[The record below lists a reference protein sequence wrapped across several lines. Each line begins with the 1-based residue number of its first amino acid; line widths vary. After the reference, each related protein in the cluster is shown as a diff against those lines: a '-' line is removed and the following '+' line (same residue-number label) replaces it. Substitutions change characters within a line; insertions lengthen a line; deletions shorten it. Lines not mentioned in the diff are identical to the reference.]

1 MKKDLQITEAVMELI
16 FPAAFAAILYYYYKN
31 GAEFAKALGKAL
43 LIFEALVVIFTNVL
57 SIGSHLNRYTA
68 FAVWAIVFLIF
79 AVLGIK
85 KHKKEYF
92 RLPQKP
98 KPDESQFSK
107 VEKALLAGSVILVL
121 VLLIGAIFTVPYN
134 YDSMTYH
141 LARIGRWI
149 DRGNVNYYLTNID
162 RQLYSPVL
170 SEYNMLYLFLL
181 SGGDRWLN
189 LYQYVNMLI
198 TAYYFYVV
206 ARMLGTDRKF
216 SMFGVFVFL
225 SMPLTISQSITTQND
240 LSAAMWYVL
249 FLYYLL
255 WFIQAEKLSFAKE
268 TRGELLENLISIG
281 MAVGFAF
288 LMKVSVCAS
297 MIFFVPWLVIVC
309 ICRKDKVKDLVLCA
323 LTAGGALVLTISETL
338 IRTYMACGSFMAST
352 TSGDI
357 MVATKN
363 VSYIIV
369 NILKNYSLLITQH
382 LWTWINGFIY
392 RIAISV
398 GAMLHVEV
406 NNVAISFHG
415 FDFIKYL
422 NTGDDMYSHDRTS
435 SAFAAYFALLA
446 GVLLVIALL
455 IALVKM
461 IRAKKTGEKNT
472 APQKNM
478 QISYGFVI
486 SSWLGFGFI
495 MALLRWQPWGS
506 RLMYPA
512 LAVTVIAGVHIL
524 GAFCSR
530 MKRKE
535 LVIIPLAVLS
545 FILCLSPLEYNMK
558 QTKKYLAGGCE
569 NRTKFY
575 FENNKR
581 HSTYK
586 KLLKKAKKMEATDIA
601 VVISGDGYDYPLWKM
616 FRDSYPEATLR
627 HVLVDDTDMV
637 LKEAESE
644 KEPDCILWIERGRLE
659 TGQTLDYN
667 GTTYVCV
674 FVADSEK
681 APDSLLIKQT
691 E

>member
-1 MKKDLQITEAVMELI
+1 MELI
-16 FPAAFAAILYYYYKN
+16 FPAAFAAILYYFYQN
-31 GAEFAKALGKAL
+31 GEEFAKALGKTL
-43 LIFEALVVIFTNVL
+43 LIFNAFVVLFANVL
-57 SIGSHLNRYTA
+57 SIGSHLNRFTA
-68 FAVWAIVFLIF
+68 FAAWALVFALF
-79 AVLGIK
+79 AGLGFK
-85 KHKKEYF
+85 KHGKGYF
-92 RLPQKP
+92 RLQQNPGF
-98 KPDESQFSK
+98 DAGRISQM
-107 VEKALLAGSVILVL
+107 ERALFALSLILVL
-121 VLLIGAIFTVPYN
+121 TLLIGAIFTVPYN

-149 DRGNVNYYLTNID
+149 DHGNVNYYLTSID

-198 TAYYFYVV
+198 TAYYFYKV
-206 ARMLGTDRKF
+206 ARMIGTDRKF
-216 SMFGVFVFL
+216 SIFGVFLFL

-255 WFIQAEKLSFAKE
+255 WFIKAEKLSFAKE
-268 TRGELLENLISIG
+268 TRGELIENLICIG
-281 MAVGFAF
+281 ATVGFAF

-297 MIFFVPWLVIVC
+297 MIFFIPWLVVIC
-309 ICRKDKVKDLVLCA
+309 IRRKDKIKDLLLCA
-323 LTAGGALVLTISETL
+323 AGAGGVLVFTISETL
-338 IRTYMACGSFMAST
+338 IRTYMACGSFIADT

-382 LWTWINGFIY
+382 LWTWINGFVY

-398 GAMLHVEV
+398 GALLHVEV
-406 NNVAISFHG
+406 NNVAIAFHG
-415 FDFIKYL
+415 FDFITYL

-446 GVLLVIALL
+446 GVLLM
-455 IALVKM
+455 IALVILLVKR
-461 IRAKKTGEKNT
+461 IRNKKAQSE
-472 APQKNM
+472 QM
-478 QISYGFVI
+478 QISYGFII
-486 SSWLGFGFI
+486 SAWLGFGFI

-512 LAVTVIAGVHIL
+512 LAITVIAGVHIL
-524 GAFCSR
+524 GAFCAKL
-530 MKRKE
+530 KRKE
-535 LVIIPLAVLS
+535 LVIIPLAILS
-545 FILCLSPLEYNMK
+545 FVLCLEPLAYNMQQAK
-558 QTKKYLAGGCE
+558 SYLADGCE
-569 NRTKFY
+569 GRTKFY

-581 HSTYK
+581 HSSYK
-586 KLLKKAKKMEATDIA
+586 QLLEQVKELKAEDVA

-616 FRDSYPEATLR
+616 FRDSYPKATLR
-627 HVLVDDTDMV
+627 HVLVDDTNMV
-637 LKEAESE
+637 LTEAEGNR
-644 KEPDCILWIERGRLE
+644 EPDCILWIERGRLE
-659 TGQTLDYN
+659 IGQTLDYN
-667 GTTYVCV
+667 GTTYTCV

>member
-1 MKKDLQITEAVMELI
+1 MELI
-16 FPAAFAAILYYYYKN
+16 FPAAFAAVFYYFYQN
-31 GAEFAKALGKAL
+31 GEELAKALGRTL
-43 LIFEALVVIFTNVL
+43 LIFNGFVVLFANVL
-57 SIGSHLNRYTA
+57 SIGSSLNRWTA
-68 FAVWAIVFLIF
+68 FAAWSAVFVF
-79 AVLGIK
+79 FTAFGIK
-85 KHKKEYF
+85 KHGKDYF
-92 RLPQKP
+92 RLQQKP
-98 KPDESQFSK
+98 EFDAESLSR
-107 VEKALLAGSVILVL
+107 VEKGLLVVCLILVFS
-121 VLLIGAIFTVPYN
+121 LLIGAIFTVPYN

-149 DRGNVNYYLTNID
+149 DHGNVNYYLTNID

-198 TAYYFYVV
+198 TAFYFYKV
-206 ARMLGTDRKF
+206 ARMIGTDRKF
-216 SMFGVFVFL
+216 SVFGVFLFF

-249 FLYYLL
+249 FVYYLL
-255 WFIQAEKLSFAKE
+255 WFVKAEKLSFAKE
-268 TRGELLENLISIG
+268 TRGELIENLICIG
-281 MAVGFAF
+281 ATVGFAF

-297 MIFFVPWLVIVC
+297 MIFFMPWLLVVC
-309 ICRKDKVKDLVLCA
+309 IRRKDKIKDLLLCA
-323 LTAGGALVLTISETL
+323 VTAGGVLAVTICETL
-338 IRTYMACGSFMAST
+338 IRTYMACGSFVSDA
-352 TSGDI
+352 TSGNI

-398 GAMLHVEV
+398 GALLHVEV
-406 NNVAISFHG
+406 NNVAIAFHG
-415 FDFIKYL
+415 FDFITYL

-446 GVLLVIALL
+446 GVLLVIALVL
-455 IALVKM
+455 LLVKR
-461 IRAKKTGEKNT
+461 IRNKKAEGE
-472 APQKNM
+472 M

-512 LAVTVIAGVHIL
+512 LAITVIAGVHIL
-524 GAFCSR
+524 GAFCGR

-535 LVIIPLAVLS
+535 LVIIPLALLS
-545 FILCLSPLEYNMK
+545 FILCLAPLEYNMK
-558 QTKKYLAGGCE
+558 QAKSYLADGCE
-569 NRTKFY
+569 NRTKLY

-581 HSTYK
+581 YSTYK
-586 KLLKKAKKMEATDIA
+586 QLVEYTKELGAKDVA

-616 FRDSYPEATLR
+616 FRDKYPKATLR
-627 HVLVDDTDMV
+627 HVLADDTNMV
-637 LKEAESE
+637 LTEAETAD
-644 KEPDCILWIERGRLE
+644 EPDCILWIERGLLE
-659 TGQTLDYN
+659 IGQTLDYN
-667 GTTYVCV
+667 GTTYECV

-681 APDSLLIKQT
+681 APDSLLIKKT

>member
-1 MKKDLQITEAVMELI
+1 MELI
-16 FPAAFAAILYYYYKN
+16 FPAAFAAILYYFWQK
-31 GAEFAKALGKAL
+31 GEGFSEALGKSV
-43 LIFEALVVIFTNVL
+43 LIFHALVVLFTNVL
-57 SIGSHLNRYTA
+57 SIGSNLNRWTA
-68 FAVWAIVFLIF
+68 FAVWALTF
-79 AVLGIK
+79 AVFAGLGLK
-85 KHKKEYF
+85 KFGKSYF
-92 RLPQKP
+92 RPQHKP
-98 KPDESQFSK
+98 VFDTDRLSKTESG
-107 VEKALLAGSVILVL
+107 LLALCLILVL
-121 VLLIGAIFTVPYN
+121 TLLVGAIFTVPYN

-141 LARIGRWI
+141 LARIGRWV
-149 DRGNVNYYLTNID
+149 DHGNVNYYLTTID

-181 SGGDRWLN
+181 SGGDLWLN
-189 LYQYVNMLI
+189 MYQYVNMLI
-198 TAYYFYVV
+198 TAFYFYKV

-216 SMFGVFVFL
+216 SMLGVFAFL

-255 WFIQAEKLSFAKE
+255 WFIKAEKLSFAKE
-268 TRGELLENLISIG
+268 TRRELIEKLICAG
-281 MAVGFAF
+281 MTVGFAF

-297 MIFFVPWLVIVC
+297 MVFFVPWLAVVC
-309 ICRKDKVKDLVLCA
+309 IRRKDKIKDLLLCA
-323 LTAGGALVLTISETL
+323 LTAGGVLVVTISETL
-338 IRTYMACGSFMAST
+338 IRTYMACGSFIAST

-398 GAMLHVEV
+398 GALLHVEV
-406 NNVAISFHG
+406 NNVAIAFHG
-415 FDFIKYL
+415 FDFITYL

-446 GVLLVIALL
+446 GILLVV
-455 IALVKM
+455 ALVM
-461 IRAKKTGEKNT
+461 LFVKKLRRKESET
-472 APQKNM
+472 M
-478 QISYGFVI
+478 QVSYGFVI
-486 SSWLGFGFI
+486 SAWLGFGFI

-512 LAVTVIAGVHIL
+512 LAVTVLAGVHIL

-535 LVIIPLAVLS
+535 IVIIPLALLS
-545 FILCLSPLEYNMK
+545 LILCLAPLEYNMQQAK
-558 QTKKYLAGGCE
+558 SYLAGGCE

-581 HSTYK
+581 YPSYK
-586 KLLKKAKKMEATDIA
+586 QLLKQVKAMEAEDVA

-616 FRDSYPEATLR
+616 FHDSYPEATLR
-627 HVLVDDTDMV
+627 HVLVDDTNMV
-637 LKEAESE
+637 LTEAETAE
-644 KEPDCILWIERGRLE
+644 EPDCILWIERGRLE
-659 TGQTLDYN
+659 IGQTLDYN

>member
-1 MKKDLQITEAVMELI
+1 MEFI
-16 FPAAFAAILYYYYKN
+16 FPAAFAAILYYFWQK
-31 GAEFAKALGKAL
+31 GEGFSEALGKSV
-43 LIFEALVVIFTNVL
+43 LIFHALVVLFTNVL
-57 SIGSHLNRYTA
+57 SIGSNLNRWTA
-68 FAVWAIVFLIF
+68 FAVWALTF
-79 AVLGIK
+79 AVFAGLGLK
-85 KHKKEYF
+85 KFGKSYF
-92 RLPQKP
+92 RPQHKP
-98 KPDESQFSK
+98 VFDTDRLSKTESG
-107 VEKALLAGSVILVL
+107 LLALCLILVL
-121 VLLIGAIFTVPYN
+121 TLLVGAIFTVPYN

-141 LARIGRWI
+141 LARIGRWV
-149 DRGNVNYYLTNID
+149 DHGNVNYYLTTID

-181 SGGDRWLN
+181 SGGDLWLN
-189 LYQYVNMLI
+189 MYQYVNMLI
-198 TAYYFYVV
+198 TAFYFYKV

-216 SMFGVFVFL
+216 SMLGVFAFL

-255 WFIQAEKLSFAKE
+255 WFIKAEKLSFAKE
-268 TRGELLENLISIG
+268 TRRELIEKLICAG
-281 MAVGFAF
+281 MTVGFAF

-297 MIFFVPWLVIVC
+297 MVFFVPWLAVVC
-309 ICRKDKVKDLVLCA
+309 IRRKDKIKDLLLCA
-323 LTAGGALVLTISETL
+323 LTAGGVLVVTISETL
-338 IRTYMACGSFMAST
+338 IRTYMACGSFIAST

-398 GAMLHVEV
+398 GALLHVEV
-406 NNVAISFHG
+406 NNVAIAFHG
-415 FDFIKYL
+415 FDFITYL

-446 GVLLVIALL
+446 GILLVV
-455 IALVKM
+455 ALVM
-461 IRAKKTGEKNT
+461 LLVKKLRRKESET
-472 APQKNM
+472 M
-478 QISYGFVI
+478 QVSYGFVI
-486 SSWLGFGFI
+486 SAWLGFGFI

-512 LAVTVIAGVHIL
+512 LAVTVLAGVHIL

-535 LVIIPLAVLS
+535 IVIIPLALLS
-545 FILCLSPLEYNMK
+545 LILCLAPLEYNMQQAK
-558 QTKKYLAGGCE
+558 SYLAGGCE

-581 HSTYK
+581 YPSYK
-586 KLLKKAKKMEATDIA
+586 QLLKQVKAMEAEDVA

-616 FRDSYPEATLR
+616 FHDSYPEATLR
-627 HVLVDDTDMV
+627 HVLVDDTNMV
-637 LKEAESE
+637 LTEAETAE
-644 KEPDCILWIERGRLE
+644 EPDCILWIERGRLE
-659 TGQTLDYN
+659 IGQTLDYN